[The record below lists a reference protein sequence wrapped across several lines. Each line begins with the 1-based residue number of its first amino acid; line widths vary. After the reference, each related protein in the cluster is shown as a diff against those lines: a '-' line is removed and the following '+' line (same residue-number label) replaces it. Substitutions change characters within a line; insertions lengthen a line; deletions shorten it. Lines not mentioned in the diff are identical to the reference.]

1 MSMEILATY
10 WPILLQGTWLTIR
23 IVILSFIIGYALG
36 IVIALVSLVPSRLAR
51 LFASGYTLILRS
63 IPFIITLFLVYYGLP
78 FFGFRLPAYVAGT
91 AALSLF
97 VSAYFSEIIRAA
109 IVSLPRGQFESGR
122 VLGMSPLQTMRHI
135 IAPQV
140 IPAVIPPS
148 TNMTLTMTKESAVL
162 SSITVG
168 ELTYQ
173 SLIIQGNTFAPF
185 EAFGASAAIYWLLTA
200 CIAFGATRL
209 EKRTGRWRDS
219 GVTRS
224 RIASS
229 YLSFERTAN
238 D

>member
-1 MSMEILATY
+1 MSLDIFTTY
-10 WPILLQGTWLTIR
+10 WPILLQGTWLTVR
-23 IVILSFIIGYALG
+23 IVFVSFVIGYAIG
-36 IVIALVSLVPSRLAR
+36 ILVALISLIPSKFAR
-51 LFASGYTLILRS
+51 LFAGTYTLVLRS

-91 AALSLF
+91 VALSLF
-97 VSAYFSEIIRAA
+97 VSAYYCEIIRAA
-109 IVSLPRGQFESGR
+109 IVALPKGQFESGR
-122 VLGMSPLQTMRHI
+122 VLGMSPLQTMRHV

-140 IPAVIPPS
+140 IPAVIPAS

-185 EAFGASAAIYWLLTA
+185 EAFGASAAIYWFLTA
-200 CIAFGATRL
+200 CIAFGARRL
-209 EKRTGRWRDS
+209 EKKTGGWRDD

-224 RIASS
+224 KIASS
-229 YLSFERTAN
+229 YLSFEWTRN

>member
-1 MSMEILATY
+1 MSIDVLLTY
-10 WPILLQGTWLTIR
+10 WPLLLQGTWLTIK
-23 IVILSFIIGYALG
+23 IVFASFLIGYSVG
-36 IVIALVSLVPSRLAR
+36 ILIALVSIIPSAPAKI
-51 LFASGYTLILRS
+51 FAATYTLVLRS

-91 AALSLF
+91 VALSLF
-97 VSAYFSEIIRAA
+97 VSAYYCEIIRAA
-109 IVSLPRGQFESGR
+109 IVALPKGQFESGR
-122 VLGMSPLQTMRHI
+122 VLGMSPLQTMRNV

-185 EAFGASAAIYWLLTA
+185 EAFGASAAIYWMLTA
-200 CIAFGATRL
+200 LIAYAAKRL
-209 EKRTGRWRDS
+209 EKRTGRWRDE
-219 GVTRS
+219 GVTRNK
-224 RIASS
+224 IAAS
-229 YLSFERTAN
+229 YLSFERT
-238 D
+238 DK

>member
-1 MSMEILATY
+1 MSMDIFTTY

-23 IVILSFIIGYALG
+23 IVFVSFLIGYALG
-36 IVIALVSLVPSRLAR
+36 IFVALISFIPSRLTR
-51 LFASGYTLILRS
+51 LLASAYTLVLRS

-78 FFGFRLPAYVAGT
+78 FFGFRLPAYMAGT

-97 VSAYFSEIIRAA
+97 VSAYYSEIIRAA
-109 IVSLPRGQFESGR
+109 IVALPKGQFESGR
-122 VLGMSPLQTMRHI
+122 VLGMSPLQTMRHV

-185 EAFGASAAIYWLLTA
+185 EAFGASAAIYWILTA
-200 CIAFGATRL
+200 FIASGAARL
-209 EKRTGRWRDS
+209 EKRTGRWRDD

-224 RIASS
+224 KIASS
-229 YLSFERTAN
+229 FLSFERTPK
-238 D
+238 

>member
-1 MSMEILATY
+1 MSIDIFQTY
-10 WPILLQGTWLTIR
+10 WPLLLQGTWLTIR
-23 IVILSFIIGYALG
+23 IVFASFAIGYVLG
-36 IVIALVSLVPSRLAR
+36 IAVALISLIPNPVAR
-51 LFASGYTLILRS
+51 CFAAAYTLVLRS

-78 FFGFRLPAYVAGT
+78 FFGFRLPAYIAGT

-97 VSAYFSEIIRAA
+97 VSAYYCEIIRAA
-109 IVSLPRGQFESGR
+109 IVALPRGQFESGR
-122 VLGMSPLQTMRHI
+122 VLGMSPLQTMRHV

-140 IPAVIPPS
+140 VPAVIPPS

-200 CIAFGATRL
+200 LMASGAKRM
-209 EKRTGRWRDS
+209 EKRWGQWRDD

-224 RIASS
+224 KIAAS
-229 YLSFERTAN
+229 YLSFERTKK
-238 D
+238 